1 MISFAQEAIGYG
13 MCMYV
18 GIGVVISELLLVCQ
32 LAGLLHMIQFTW
44 PGRAPWNTAVQH
56 MGHIVFAIWH
66 LAGCHGA

>member
-1 MISFAQEAIGYG
+1 M
-13 MCMYV
+13 
-18 GIGVVISELLLVCQ
+18 GIGVVINELLLVCQ